1 MSRISRFL
9 SRCISSLYEVYGREA
24 EIYRDRTS
32 GAVIAECRNN
42 CARRIFR
49 VCGFEPTGT
58 AFRLRLPEGLSAA
71 EQKARATQ
79 AVVHLFHAG
88 HYTDIASHL
97 VCDSTLA
104 ATWDEIRDRRPDHP
118 GWPTSPTT
126 SPTAD
131 THRATSTQTTVSR
144 RS

>member
-1 MSRISRFL
+1 MSRITRFL
-9 SRCISSLYEVYGREA
+9 SRCISSLNEAYGREA
-24 EIYRDRTS
+24 EIYRDPTS

-49 VCGFEPTGT
+49 ACGFKPTDT
-58 AFRLRLPEGLSAA
+58 AFRLRLPQGLTEA

-97 VCDSTLA
+97 MCESTRA
-104 ATWDEIRDRRPDHP
+104 ATWAEIRDRSPDHP

-126 SPTAD
+126 D
-131 THRATSTQTTVSR
+131 THTTTDTQTAASR
-144 RS
+144 RP

>member
-1 MSRISRFL
+1 MSRINRFL
-9 SRCISSLYEVYGREA
+9 SRCISSLNEVYGREA
-24 EIYRDRTS
+24 EIYRDPTS
-32 GAVIAECRNN
+32 GAVIAEGRNN

-49 VCGFEPTGT
+49 ACGFKPTGT
-58 AFRLRLPEGLSAA
+58 AFRLRLPEGLSEA
-71 EQKARATQ
+71 EQRARATQ

-104 ATWDEIRDRRPDHP
+104 ATWAEIRDRRPDHP

-126 SPTAD
+126 D
-131 THRATSTQTTVSR
+131 THSATSTQTAASR
-144 RS
+144 RP

>member
-1 MSRISRFL
+1 MSRITRFL

-24 EIYRDRTS
+24 EIYRDATS
-32 GAVIAECRNN
+32 GAVIAQCRNN
-42 CARRIFR
+42 CTRRIFR
-49 VCGFEPTGT
+49 ACGFEPTGT
-58 AFRLRLPEGLSAA
+58 AFRLRLPEGLSEA

-104 ATWDEIRDRRPDHP
+104 ATWDEIRERRPDHP

-126 SPTAD
+126 D
-131 THRATSTQTTVSR
+131 THTATSTQTAASR